1 MTRLVTICL
10 LGVGL
15 AITAGCRGRSDLI
28 EAELRTKDR
37 MLRCLTEENQRLGS
51 LTEAFANTVAGQ
63 PSCPPARGSVQSRV
77 ADIQVGRG
85 TGGLDEDKCQGD
97 EGLLVVIVP
106 RDADGTAIKADGSA
120 RVTAMQIAPEGL
132 KSPLSTWEVTPG
144 NLRRN
149 WRSGLLSTGYFI
161 ALPWQFIPMT
171 EKLRV
176 VVQFQTP
183 DGAVF
188 EAERDIQ
195 IRLPHAPQGVAP
207 PGLSSPP
214 APAPFEGGSLP
225 PPTPLPGP
233 SISQK
238 PAVDLMPPVPRPPVM
253 LGPPS

>member
-1 MTRLVTICL
+1 MTRLVTFCC
-10 LGVGL
+10 VTAAL
-15 AITAGCRGRSDLI
+15 AAGCRGRSDLV

-37 MLRCLTEENQRLGS
+37 MLRCLQEDNQRLGS
-51 LTEAFANTVAGQ
+51 LTEAFANTVANQ
-63 PSCPPARGSVQSRV
+63 PLCPPGRGQVQSRV

-97 EGLLVVIVP
+97 EGLMVVIVP
-106 RDADGTAIKADGSA
+106 RDSDGTAIKADGSA
-120 RVTAMQIAPEGL
+120 RINALQITPEGL
-132 KSPLSTWEVTPG
+132 KSPLSTWDVTPG

-149 WRSGLLSTGYFI
+149 WKSGLLSTGYFV
-161 ALPWQFIPMT
+161 ALPWQVIPMT
-171 EKLRV
+171 EKLRI

-195 IRLPHAPQGVAP
+195 VRLPHAPQGDPLQRP
-207 PGLSSPP
+207 PTFPTP
-214 APAPFEGGSLP
+214 VEGGPLP
-225 PPTPLPGP
+225 LPTPLPGP

-238 PAVDLMPPVPRPPVM
+238 PAVGLMPPVPQPPVI

>member
-1 MTRLVTICL
+1 MTRLLTTGWLIA
-10 LGVGL
+10 GL
-15 AITAGCRGRSDLI
+15 ALCAGCRGRSDLV

-37 MLRCLTEENQRLGS
+37 MLRCLQEENQRLGS
-51 LTEAFANTVAGQ
+51 LTEAFATTVANQ
-63 PSCPPARGSVQSRV
+63 PPCPPGRGAVHSRV

-85 TGGLDEDKCQGD
+85 TGGLDEDRCQGD
-97 EGLLVVIVP
+97 EGLVVVIVP
-106 RDADGTAIKADGSA
+106 RDSEGTAIKADGSA
-120 RVTAMQIAPEGL
+120 RVTALQITPEGL

-149 WRSGLLSTGYFI
+149 WKSGLLSTGYFI
-161 ALPWQFIPMT
+161 ALPWQVIPIA

-195 IRLPHAPQGVAP
+195 VRLPHAPRGE
-207 PGLSSPP
+207 PP
-214 APAPFEGGSLP
+214 ASSGGLPPPVPFEGGSLP
-225 PPTPLPGP
+225 PPTPIPGP

-238 PAVDLMPPVPRPPVM
+238 PDAGLLPPVPRPPVI